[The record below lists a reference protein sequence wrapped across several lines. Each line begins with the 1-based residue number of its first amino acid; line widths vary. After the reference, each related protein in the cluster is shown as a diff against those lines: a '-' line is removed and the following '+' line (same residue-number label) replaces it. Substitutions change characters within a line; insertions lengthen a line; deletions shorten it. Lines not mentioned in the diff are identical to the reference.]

1 MTDFMSQIKDADKQ
15 KKLNQRIA
23 SLAMGE
29 AFKWSFVTGIIS
41 TGATVLATMK
51 SKNFSKFMSVS
62 AKVSLPTMATVGMF
76 GYRYEIVHYD
86 SMMNPGKWGLV
97 EYVEQGR
104 PKDYSSMPIHHRAAN
119 YMYDHPFYFVAGL
132 GFPFAGA
139 VLRSQLGLGH
149 LTLSQKIMHSR
160 VYAQAGVLTILLVT
174 MGFREYMDRRGR
186 FPEPK
191 GDDEQEEE
199 EKRLEKIPLQER

>member
-76 GYRYEIVHYD
+76 GY
-86 SMMNPGKWGLV
+86 
-97 EYVEQGR
+97 
-104 PKDYSSMPIHHRAAN
+104 
-119 YMYDHPFYFVAGL
+119 
-132 GFPFAGA
+132 
-139 VLRSQLGLGH
+139 
-149 LTLSQKIMHSR
+149 
-160 VYAQAGVLTILLVT
+160 
-174 MGFREYMDRRGR
+174 
-186 FPEPK
+186 
-191 GDDEQEEE
+191 DDESWQMGPCGVCGARSS
-199 EKRLEKIPLQER
+199 KGLQQHANSSSRCQLYV